1 MNMLTQLSEAFTT
14 VNDMDRESHSILGF
28 FGPEVGTTAPRSA
41 PASSVYMRRRERAR
55 RAR

>member
-14 VNDMDRESHSILGF
+14 VNDMDRESRSILGF
-28 FGPEVGTTAPRSA
+28 FGPAVGTTAPRSA

-55 RAR
+55 RTR